1 MELRVLRYFL
11 EVAHTGTL
19 TAAATKLNVTQPAL
33 SRQLKLLETELGVT
47 LINRDHKPVSLTP
60 EGIYLAKQAEDLIA
74 IADKTVT
81 NLQSKDAIAGVITI
95 GAAET
100 KMFNHAIKAISAMQ
114 QTYPNV
120 TFTVIS
126 GSLTDLLDR
135 LNQGELDFLFAL
147 DFTQKASYDYLDF
160 PDEDVRGVFIN
171 KHHPL
176 ANESAITADQLK
188 EYPLAI
194 LRQSSFNDS
203 LVEEL
208 GLNASDLNIRL
219 KYNLIGN
226 AGMYPMIDDRIML
239 VGIEGVI
246 NIPEL
251 RFKPF
256 SPKNVS
262 VGSMIWNHTPFLSPL
277 HEEFIRSLE
286 DELTNTPRDMS

>member
-114 QTYPNV
+114 QAYPNV

-126 GSLTDLLDR
+126 GSTTDLLDR

-171 KHHPL
+171 KQHPL
-176 ANESAITADQLK
+176 AN
-188 EYPLAI
+188 
-194 LRQSSFNDS
+194 
-203 LVEEL
+203 
-208 GLNASDLNIRL
+208 
-219 KYNLIGN
+219 
-226 AGMYPMIDDRIML
+226 
-239 VGIEGVI
+239 
-246 NIPEL
+246 
-251 RFKPF
+251 
-256 SPKNVS
+256 
-262 VGSMIWNHTPFLSPL
+262 
-277 HEEFIRSLE
+277 
-286 DELTNTPRDMS
+286 